1 MDQPA
6 NRTGGDVYQR
16 VTAEII
22 RAIESGIAGAYQMP
36 WHQHTALGFPQN
48 ALSKRPYHGFN
59 TLALW
64 AASELRGYG
73 VPLWATYRQW
83 AKLGAQVRRGEKA
96 TLIVFY
102 KEEMT
107 PSDPTNDSD
116 ARKRILVRASYVFNA
131 AQVDGFEVEEPQM
144 EDRTLRLDEAD
155 AFITSMGATIRYG
168 GDRAY
173 YQRSTDHI
181 QMPERSCFTGTETST
196 ATEAFYATLFHEYVH
211 WTGHAS
217 RLDRDLADRFGSH
230 AYAMEE
236 LVAELGAAFLCADLG
251 VANEPRLDHAL
262 YVKSWLA
269 VLRETRTALVGAAS
283 AATKACR
290 YLAELGAAVRME
302 A

>member
-1 MDQPA
+1 MDEPA
-6 NRTGGDVYQR
+6 SRTGGDVYQG

-36 WHQHTALGFPQN
+36 WHRHTTLGFPHN

-64 AASELRGYG
+64 AASALRGYG
-73 VPLWATYRQW
+73 TPLWATYRQW
-83 AKLGAQVRRGEKA
+83 NRLGAQVRRGEKA

-102 KEEMT
+102 KEEST
-107 PSDPTNDSD
+107 PLDSTNESD
-116 ARKRILVRASYVFNA
+116 ARKRVVVRASYVFNA
-131 AQVDGFEVEEPQM
+131 AQVDGFQAEVPQM

-155 AFITSMGATIRYG
+155 AFIASLGATIRYS
-168 GDRAY
+168 GDHAY

-181 QMPERSCFTGTETST
+181 QMPERSCFTGTDTST
-196 ATEAFYATLFHEYVH
+196 ATEAFYATLLHEHVH
-211 WTGHAS
+211 WTGHSS
-217 RLDRDLADRFGSH
+217 RLDRDLARRFGSH

-251 VANEPRLDHAL
+251 VANVPRPDHAL
-262 YVKSWLA
+262 YVKNWLQ
-269 VLRETRTALVGAAS
+269 VLREKRTALVSAA
-283 AATKACR
+283 ATATKACR
-290 YLAELGAAVRME
+290 YLAELGAAVRAE

>member
-1 MDQPA
+1 MDEHA
-6 NRTGGDVYQR
+6 GRVSGDVYQR

-22 RAIESGIAGAYQMP
+22 RAIEAGIEGAYQMP
-36 WHQHTALGFPQN
+36 WHRHTALGFPEN

-64 AASELRGYG
+64 AASELRGYA

-83 AKLGAQVRRGEKA
+83 GRLGAQVRRGEKA

-102 KEEMT
+102 QEETT
-107 PSDPTNDSD
+107 PSLPANESD
-116 ARKRILVRASYVFNA
+116 ARKRVLVRVSYVFNA
-131 AQVDGFEVEEPQM
+131 VQVDGFQVEEPRT

-155 AFITSMGATIRYG
+155 AFIGRLGATIRYG
-168 GDRAY
+168 GDHAC
-173 YQRSTDHI
+173 YQRSTDRIH
-181 QMPERSCFTGTETST
+181 MPERSRFVGTDTST
-196 ATEAFYATLFHEYVH
+196 ATEAFYATLLHEHVH
-211 WTGHAS
+211 WTGHPS
-217 RLDRDLADRFGSH
+217 RLDRDLAGYFGSN

-251 VANEPRLDHAL
+251 VANEPRMDQAL

-269 VLRETRTALVGAAS
+269 VLREKRTALVRAAS

-290 YLAELGAAVRME
+290 YLAELGAAVRAE
-302 A
+302 T